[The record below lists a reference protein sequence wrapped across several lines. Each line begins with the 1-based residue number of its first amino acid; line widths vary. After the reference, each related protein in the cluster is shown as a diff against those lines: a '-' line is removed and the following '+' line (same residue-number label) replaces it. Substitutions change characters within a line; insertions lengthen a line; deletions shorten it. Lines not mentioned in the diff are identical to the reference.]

1 MLGMKTMLADQVIG
15 GLAMLTFTLLV
26 VLALKGGG
34 TGRDREGLELLGG
47 VLHFPGSAHGG
58 DLDNLRLRD
67 LFALGLLVLDE

>member
-34 TGRDREGLELLGG
+34 REETGRD
-47 VLHFPGSAHGG
+47 
-58 DLDNLRLRD
+58 
-67 LFALGLLVLDE
+67 